1 MSHTKTF
8 KTRNGTFLTGCEY
21 NYAMNK
27 ELLQQAKQDICKPSE
42 SVSSE
47 RLPSSMKT
55 ILGSTPE
62 NFLTMYNPSAGARLL
77 SKNLSSGQVAKLD
90 NIPRLCDVSG
100 KYGQGVAAKWID
112 IQLLNIDTLQG
123 QALFTPEAKAEVTSL
138 ILSAYGDMTIAE
150 LLNFFARYKIG
161 EYTEAT
167 QYYGGIQK
175 ILIALRHY
183 RTMRDDDLIRLERD
197 QEYQRA
203 EQERNERAGKCIS
216 YEEYQRTKLNKL

>member
-1 MSHTKTF
+1 MS
-8 KTRNGTFLTGCEY
+8 
-21 NYAMNK
+21 A
-27 ELLQQAKQDICKPSE
+27 
-42 SVSSE
+42 
-47 RLPSSMKT
+47 
-55 ILGSTPE
+55 
-62 NFLTMYNPSAGARLL
+62 
-77 SKNLSSGQVAKLD
+77 
-90 NIPRLCDVSG
+90 

-123 QALFTPEAKAEVTSL
+123 QALFSPEAKAEVTFL

-183 RTMRDDDLIRLERD
+183 RTMRDDDLIRLEREA
-197 QEYQRA
+197 EYQRA
-203 EQERNERAGKCIS
+203 EQERNERADKCIS

>member
-1 MSHTKTF
+1 
-8 KTRNGTFLTGCEY
+8 
-21 NYAMNK
+21 
-27 ELLQQAKQDICKPSE
+27 
-42 SVSSE
+42 
-47 RLPSSMKT
+47 
-55 ILGSTPE
+55 
-62 NFLTMYNPSAGARLL
+62 MYNPSAGARLL
-77 SKNLSSGQVAKLD
+77 SKNLSSGQVAKLE
-90 NIPRLCDVSG
+90 NIPRLCDVST

-123 QALFTPEAKAEVTSL
+123 QALFSPEAKAEVTSL

-183 RTMRDDDLIRLERD
+183 RTMRDDDLIRLEREA
-197 QEYQRA
+197 EYQRA
-203 EQERNERAGKCIS
+203 EQERNERARKCIS